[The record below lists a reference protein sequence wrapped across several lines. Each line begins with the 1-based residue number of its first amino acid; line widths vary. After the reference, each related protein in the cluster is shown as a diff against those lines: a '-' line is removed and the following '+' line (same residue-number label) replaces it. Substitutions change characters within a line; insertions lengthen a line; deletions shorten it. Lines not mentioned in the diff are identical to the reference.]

1 MQFVV
6 ESPMTKHQ
14 FEQKSVNKHQCRTV
28 TKIINQLG
36 QAQTAE
42 NVNLFEKR
50 QSQEQHAYYQT

>member
-42 NVNLFEKR
+42 NVNLF
-50 QSQEQHAYYQT
+50 